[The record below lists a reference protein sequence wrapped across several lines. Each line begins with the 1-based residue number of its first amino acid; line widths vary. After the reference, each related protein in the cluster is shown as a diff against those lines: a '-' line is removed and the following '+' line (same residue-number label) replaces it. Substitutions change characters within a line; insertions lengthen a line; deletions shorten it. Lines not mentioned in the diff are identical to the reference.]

1 MEPGPEAKGSEIK
14 YLFKGW
20 KEGRAVT
27 NTRHSCRGPE
37 FSFQHP
43 GWAVTHSHSDSSS
56 GESNALCWSLQRLVL
71 IYVGVPI
78 SLTLV

>member
-20 KEGRAVT
+20 KDGPAVT
-27 NTRHSCRGPE
+27 NKRHPCRGPE
-37 FSFQHP
+37 FSLQHP

-56 GESNALCWSLQRLVL
+56 GESNALCRSPQTLVL
-71 IYVGVPI
+71 IYVRVPI